1 LNFAAEGTGFGGKE
15 SMSTRRILGG
25 ILFVM
30 TLVIV
35 GLALYAAETSTT
47 WFHEPH
53 TKISSMK

>member
-1 LNFAAEGTGFGGKE
+1 
-15 SMSTRRILGG
+15 MSARRILGG
-25 ILFVM
+25 VLFVM

-53 TKISSMK
+53 TKISSVK